1 MAKKLP
7 VYVHY
12 PLVLGLTC
20 LICGGILAGVNAVT
34 SPIIEANNLKK
45 ENAAAYT
52 ILSDDGLA
60 LADPNTLGSKTVYSN
75 DSYINFRVDITCTD
89 SVTYRYYNAISA
101 TGYKGK
107 VTFGCLVEPTSYTVI
122 GYTFIKSDGED
133 SLGIKDFAK
142 KLIIT
147 KDNPY
152 VSGGTLVVTGATVKH
167 TPVAIATAMDACI
180 ADAQSIK

>member
-101 TGYKGK
+101 TGHNGK

-122 GYTFIKSDGED
+122 GYAFISSTED
-133 SLGIKDFAK
+133 SLGNTTFAK
-142 KLIIT
+142 KLTIT
-147 KDNPY
+147 KGNPY
-152 VSGGTLVVTGATVKH
+152 VSGSTLVVTGATVKH